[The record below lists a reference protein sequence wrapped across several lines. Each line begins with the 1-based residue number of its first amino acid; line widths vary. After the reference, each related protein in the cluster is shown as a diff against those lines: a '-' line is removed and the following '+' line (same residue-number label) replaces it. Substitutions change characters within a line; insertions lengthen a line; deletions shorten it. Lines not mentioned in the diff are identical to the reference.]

1 MSTGDENVSYK
12 RVIVVDLASLGLRSD
27 NEAEQLNA
35 SSDNILSHV
44 LNQSSKSDL
53 PTLRRLGLFNIF
65 FNGDHSSDEVNP
77 VGAYGLVRTNS
88 VVNKPASGLREM
100 FDCAVNSR
108 VSSVFEEVYKAQ
120 KSSVI
125 ISRFVEYLQVQDFS
139 KRIQVPNNTATF
151 VELNQQ
157 LEKMRSGFIYAQ
169 VPELQAAAMEGDLD
183 QFSSELKK
191 VDVMLGELMDSLE
204 DDDLLIVTSSRVGD
218 SQTRDGLST
227 YKILPVMLYDNQ
239 SNGKHIED
247 IDRVSV
253 IGGTVLDG
261 LGILTKVKRPSK
273 SLIPYLRKEP
283 V

>member
-1 MSTGDENVSYK
+1 MSYK

-218 SQTRDGLST
+218 SQTQDGLST

-261 LGILTKVKRPSK
+261 LGILAKVKRPSK
-273 SLIPYLRKEP
+273 SLIPYLRKES